1 MSWTLFWNE
10 KGLCQLCWQVLLFQ
24 CLILNKSWNGK
35 ENILK
40 LGEKHT
46 VTIIGSFLL
55 IGCDNTDR
63 EKQLKQMFKNAQA
76 SKKAWHMTKRR
87 QGETNGCQKHISS
100 QATNYYSYSLW
111 TGLNAVIQKRN
122 TNTQGVLKGFGAST
136 PASAKLCEL
145 QSTQCTCHHWILF
158 LAKVTEPVVWQSAI
172 VQFIYKGGCQW
183 QDWGKNYIKVQY
195 YVQVYC
201 TLNSL
206 LQITSENREEK
217 VTEIQGYCCSHI

>member
-1 MSWTLFWNE
+1 MSWTLFWNK

-76 SKKAWHMTKRR
+76 SKKAWKEGMTKRR
-87 QGETNGCQKHISS
+87 QGETNGCHCQKYIESGH
-100 QATNYYSYSLW
+100 
-111 TGLNAVIQKRN
+111 K
-122 TNTQGVLKGFGAST
+122 F
-136 PASAKLCEL
+136 L
-145 QSTQCTCHHWILF
+145 QLQLVNSPECCY
-158 LAKVTEPVVWQSAI
+158 TE
-172 VQFIYKGGCQW
+172 K
-183 QDWGKNYIKVQY
+183 
-195 YVQVYC
+195 
-201 TLNSL
+201 
-206 LQITSENREEK
+206 
-217 VTEIQGYCCSHI
+217 